1 MPKLGESG
9 EIANELIVERV
20 KESLATRKMSEE
32 HAGVA
37 LSTML
42 MALLAAFGALMAGIS
57 AQDALLDRT
66 AEVMTVSVREID
78 RLAIEVLK
86 AKHEILVSLGG
97 EPDALELEQIGAY
110 ERSAT
115 EFADKTKREEEQ
127 VQALILPHLVFAI
140 AVTLLSVG
148 IALNGIAVLT
158 EKKFLWFIGMAFGLV
173 GAIGIGAG
181 VVMMVISS

>member
-1 MPKLGESG
+1 MPKLGESS
-9 EIANELIVERV
+9 EATNELIVEKM

-32 HAGVA
+32 HTGVA

-42 MALLAAFGALMAGIS
+42 MALLAAFRALMAGIS

-66 AEVMTVSVREID
+66 AKVMAASVRESD
-78 RLAIEVLK
+78 RLAVEVLK
-86 AKHEILVSLGG
+86 VKHEILVTLGG
-97 EPDALELEQIGAY
+97 KPDPLELAQIETY

-115 EFADKTKREEEQ
+115 EFAERTSREENK
-127 VQALILPHLVFAI
+127 VQALVLPHFVFAI

-158 EKKFLWFIGMAFGLV
+158 KKKFL
-173 GAIGIGAG
+173 
-181 VVMMVISS
+181 

>member
-1 MPKLGESG
+1 MPKLGEST
-9 EIANELIVERV
+9 EVANELVVAQV
-20 KESLATRKMSEE
+20 KERLGGRKMSEE

-42 MALLAAFGALMAGIS
+42 MALLAAFGALMASIS

-66 AEVMTVSVREID
+66 AEVMAVSVRESD
-78 RLAIEVLK
+78 RLAVEVLK
-86 AKHEILVSLGG
+86 AKHEILVTLGG
-97 EPDALELEQIGAY
+97 KPDALELAQIGAY

-115 EFADKTKREEEQ
+115 EFADRTSREEDQ
-127 VQALILPHLVFAI
+127 VQALVLPHLVFAV

-158 EKKFLWFIGMAFGLV
+158 EKKFLWFVGMAFGLV
-173 GAIGIGAG
+173 GAIGIIAG
-181 VVMMVISS
+181 VVMMVAP